1 MKIELTNEKIVVYLN
16 NYYFNTSDKDKLIR
30 EIKNL
35 FIKLIKIYKLSF
47 SGIYKVNLYENKIY
61 GSILEIIKQEEL
73 LFSRD
78 LIDIKVSVKKNND
91 IYLKTSDYFV
101 FENYKNIYYKASTKE
116 FLEECEKKFFFLFD
130 TYLNALNKKDTIL
143 DTSNYLKLIEFC
155 KIVYNIEKSDLKPL
169 AKMKKIC

>member
-16 NYYFNTSDKDKLIR
+16 NYYFNNSDKDKLIR

-101 FENYKNIYYKASTKE
+101 FANYQNIYYK
-116 FLEECEKKFFFLFD
+116 D
-130 TYLNALNKKDTIL
+130 NNYYLNIL

>member
-30 EIKNL
+30 EIKDL

-101 FENYKNIYYKASTKE
+101 FANYQNIYYK
-116 FLEECEKKFFFLFD
+116 D
-130 TYLNALNKKDTIL
+130 NNYYLNIL

>member
-30 EIKNL
+30 EIKDL

-47 SGIYKVNLYENKIY
+47 SGIYKVNLYENKLY

-73 LFSRD
+73 LFSSD

-101 FENYKNIYYKASTKE
+101 FEDYQNIYYK
-116 FLEECEKKFFFLFD
+116 D
-130 TYLNALNKKDTIL
+130 NNYYLNIL

-169 AKMKKIC
+169 AKMKNIC

>member
-101 FENYKNIYYKASTKE
+101 FENYKNIYYK
-116 FLEECEKKFFFLFD
+116 D
-130 TYLNALNKKDTIL
+130 NNYYLNIL

>member
-101 FENYKNIYYKASTKE
+101 FANYQNIYYK
-116 FLEECEKKFFFLFD
+116 D
-130 TYLNALNKKDTIL
+130 NNYYLNIL

>member
-30 EIKNL
+30 EIKDL

-101 FENYKNIYYKASTKE
+101 LANYQNIYYK
-116 FLEECEKKFFFLFD
+116 D
-130 TYLNALNKKDTIL
+130 NNYYLNIL

>member
-91 IYLKTSDYFV
+91 IYFEWKLKGRGGIYQNISGFHISEIGEKV
-101 FENYKNIYYKASTKE
+101 FLTKE
-116 FLEECEKKFFFLFD
+116 EAENKLKEKKK
-130 TYLNALNKKDTIL
+130 N
-143 DTSNYLKLIEFC
+143 
-155 KIVYNIEKSDLKPL
+155 
-169 AKMKKIC
+169 

>member
-30 EIKNL
+30 EIKDL

-101 FENYKNIYYKASTKE
+101 FTNYQNIYYK
-116 FLEECEKKFFFLFD
+116 D
-130 TYLNALNKKDTIL
+130 NNYYLNIL

>member
-30 EIKNL
+30 EIKDL
-35 FIKLIKIYKLSF
+35 FIKLIKIYRLSF

-101 FENYKNIYYKASTKE
+101 FANYQNIYYK
-116 FLEECEKKFFFLFD
+116 D
-130 TYLNALNKKDTIL
+130 NNYYLNIL

>member
-30 EIKNL
+30 EIKDL

-47 SGIYKVNLYENKIY
+47 SGIYKVNLYENKLY

-101 FENYKNIYYKASTKE
+101 FEDYQNIYYR
-116 FLEECEKKFFFLFD
+116 D
-130 TYLNALNKKDTIL
+130 NNYYLNIL

-169 AKMKKIC
+169 AKMKNIC

>member
-30 EIKNL
+30 EIKDL

-101 FENYKNIYYKASTKE
+101 FANYQNIYYK
-116 FLEECEKKFFFLFD
+116 D
-130 TYLNALNKKDTIL
+130 NNYYLNIL

-169 AKMKKIC
+169 AKMKKNC

>member
-30 EIKNL
+30 EIKDL

-47 SGIYKVNLYENKIY
+47 SGIYKVNLYENKLY

-73 LFSRD
+73 LFSSD

-101 FENYKNIYYKASTKE
+101 FEDYQNIYYRDNSY
-116 FLEECEKKFFFLFD
+116 
-130 TYLNALNKKDTIL
+130 YLNIL

-169 AKMKKIC
+169 AKMKNIC

>member
-30 EIKNL
+30 EIKDL

-47 SGIYKVNLYENKIY
+47 SGIYKVNLYENKLY

-101 FENYKNIYYKASTKE
+101 FEDYQNIYYRDNSY
-116 FLEECEKKFFFLFD
+116 
-130 TYLNALNKKDTIL
+130 YLNIL

-169 AKMKKIC
+169 AKMKNIC

>member
-1 MKIELTNEKIVVYLN
+1 MKIEQLTNKIVVYLS
-16 NYYFNTSDKDKLIR
+16 NYYFNTSDKDKL
-30 EIKNL
+30 ETDIKNL
-35 FIKLIKIYKLSF
+35 FLRLINIYKLSF
-47 SGIYKVNLYENKIY
+47 NGIYKVNLYENKIY

-91 IYLKTSDYFV
+91 IYLKTNDYFV
-101 FENYKNIYYKASTKE
+101 FENYKNIYYKDNN
-116 FLEECEKKFFFLFD
+116 F
-130 TYLNALNKKDTIL
+130 YLNII

-169 AKMKKIC
+169 AK